1 MILLFKN
8 SIFNWFW
15 ILGNHLPGPISLFS
29 HSTIINISDNEWI
42 VLFYNLVAF
51 AIFLGLTSLMR
62 MYNQELPQDLSSSLD
77 DRSKVMIDGLPLSCQ
92 ETHLSAYLSRITDG
106 KVKDIRFVFYKEK
119 KLEVAFVTLLDR
131 KSAKAL
137 VSAFERRK
145 SLNTMGQKSTFYQKI
160 H

>member
-1 MILLFKN
+1 
-8 SIFNWFW
+8 
-15 ILGNHLPGPISLFS
+15 
-29 HSTIINISDNEWI
+29 
-42 VLFYNLVAF
+42 
-51 AIFLGLTSLMR
+51 MR

-106 KVKDIRFVFYKEK
+106 KVKDIRFVSYKEK
-119 KLEVAFVTLLDR
+119 KLGVAFVTLLDR

-145 SLNTMGQKSTFYQKI
+145 SLNTMGQKSTFYPKI
-160 H
+160 QEIHIFKIAFLAKFTHCQNRLNSQESNFKSPFFKKIAFSKTHFFTNITF